1 MVNSQARCTAVEPNW
16 STYNTTPTPKA
27 QGSLQ
32 KRGTAGLFE
41 PQGQGVW
48 CETRSP
54 RKFRSCHHKVS
65 PAWLPKQ
72 ELNRDNTNLCARVG
86 GAKTINPQPYTRNCR
101 QLRDARKGRVFFIE
115 ECANWLSHIKRSAL
129 KTYVQIPFYR
139 LLPTRKWSFPDHGWE
154 QSQSIRGYKCKY
166 LESCLQHVQ
175 SAKKDSSFHPR
186 PYDFSDIGILT
197 YFTAPGMN
205 SFLWSRSQI

>member
-1 MVNSQARCTAVEPNW
+1 MLFIYLCLFCHCNVQSGFSYLVCASSHLTSFLLYCFLQLGLDGEQPSMMHSCGAQLIHIQHNSH
-16 STYNTTPTPKA
+16 PKA

-32 KRGTAGLFE
+32 KRRTAGLLDPE
-41 PQGQGVW
+41 GQGVC

-65 PAWLPKQ
+65 PTWLPKQ

-86 GAKTINPQPYTRNCR
+86 GAKTINPQPCTRNCR
-101 QLRDARKGRVFFIE
+101 QLRDVRKRRVFFIE

-139 LLPTRKWSFPDHGWE
+139 LLPTRKRSFPDHGRE
-154 QSQSIRGYKCKY
+154 Q
-166 LESCLQHVQ
+166 
-175 SAKKDSSFHPR
+175 P
-186 PYDFSDIGILT
+186 
-197 YFTAPGMN
+197 
-205 SFLWSRSQI
+205 